1 LLANPKTPR
10 KLKDII
16 PMEPQTLPM
25 PQKNNACEP
34 NHALGRVRIPTMK
47 VLSPN
52 TASVI
57 LAAAVWSNSC
67 FAQFPGLPSL
77 PVPGWGSG
85 AANAAAAAAVAG
97 LVVYIIERHEASE
110 RQKQIAEE
118 RARRAYANMSSK
130 RKAQLKAKKVRYI
143 AVDTE
148 KNAKTS
154 PQAKKSVMVWDT
166 DKQQIANGN
175 VYDVQKSPPVGQT
188 AKFDRYSAEYVGSG
202 S

>member
-1 LLANPKTPR
+1 
-10 KLKDII
+10 
-16 PMEPQTLPM
+16 
-25 PQKNNACEP
+25 
-34 NHALGRVRIPTMK
+34 MK
-47 VLSPN
+47 ALSP
-52 TASVI
+52 TTVSVI

-77 PVPGWGSG
+77 PGPSWGSG

-97 LVVYIIERHEASE
+97 LVVYIIEKHEASE
-110 RQKQIAEE
+110 RQKQIAQE
-118 RARRAYANMSSK
+118 RARRTYANMSSK

-154 PQAKKSVMVWDT
+154 PHAKKSVMVWDT
-166 DKQQIANGN
+166 DKQAIASDN

>member
-1 LLANPKTPR
+1 MFRRLAIGKCCR
-10 KLKDII
+10 KLVSLE
-16 PMEPQTLPM
+16 EP
-25 PQKNNACEP
+25 KNNSCKSSRWFGKKP
-34 NHALGRVRIPTMK
+34 NVRVKPLALSAV
-47 VLSPN
+47 S
-52 TASVI
+52 I
-57 LAAAVWSNSC
+57 LVAAAVWSNSC
-67 FAQFPGLPSL
+67 FAQIPGLPQL
-77 PVPGWGSG
+77 PFPNWGSG
-85 AANAAAAAAVAG
+85 AAHAAAAAAVAG
-97 LVVYIIERHEASE
+97 AVVYIIQQREASE

-118 RARRAYANMSSK
+118 RARRAYANMSAN

-166 DKQQIANGN
+166 DKQEIANDN
-175 VYDVQKSPPVGQT
+175 VYDVQKSPQVGQT

>member
-1 LLANPKTPR
+1 MKA
-10 KLKDII
+10 
-16 PMEPQTLPM
+16 QS
-25 PQKNNACEP
+25 
-34 NHALGRVRIPTMK
+34 PTT
-47 VLSPN
+47 V
-52 TASVI
+52 SVI

-67 FAQFPGLPSL
+67 FAQIPGLPSI

-85 AANAAAAAAVAG
+85 AAHAAAAAGVAR

-118 RARRAYANMSSK
+118 RARRAYANMSTK

-154 PQAKKSVMVWDT
+154 RQAKKSVMVWDT
-166 DKQQIANGN
+166 DKQEIASDN
-175 VYDVQKSPPVGQT
+175 VYDIQKSPPVGQT
-188 AKFDRYSAEYVGSG
+188 AKFDKYSAEYVGSG

>member
-1 LLANPKTPR
+1 
-10 KLKDII
+10 
-16 PMEPQTLPM
+16 
-25 PQKNNACEP
+25 
-34 NHALGRVRIPTMK
+34 MK

-67 FAQFPGLPSL
+67 FAQFPGMPSL
-77 PVPGWGSG
+77 PGPGWGSG

-118 RARRAYANMSSK
+118 RARRAYANMSTK

-166 DKQQIANGN
+166 DKQQIANDN
-175 VYDVQKSPPVGQT
+175 VYDVQKSPPVGET

>member
-1 LLANPKTPR
+1 MLIEL
-10 KLKDII
+10 
-16 PMEPQTLPM
+16 QTSFTGEA
-25 PQKNNACEP
+25 KNNPCGP
-34 NHALGRVRIPTMK
+34 KHCFVK
-47 VLSPN
+47 VPAPYES
-52 TASVI
+52 SV
-57 LAAAVWSNSC
+57 SERG
-67 FAQFPGLPSL
+67 FPPCCS
-77 PVPGWGSG
+77 
-85 AANAAAAAAVAG
+85 AVAG
-97 LVVYIIERHEASE
+97 LVVYIIEKHEASE

-118 RARRAYANMSSK
+118 RARRAYANMSAK

-154 PQAKKSVMVWDT
+154 PGAKKSVMVWDT
-166 DKQQIANGN
+166 DKQEIASDN

>member
-1 LLANPKTPR
+1 
-10 KLKDII
+10 
-16 PMEPQTLPM
+16 
-25 PQKNNACEP
+25 
-34 NHALGRVRIPTMK
+34 MK
-47 VLSPN
+47 ARSPN
-52 TASVI
+52 RVSVI

-67 FAQFPGLPSL
+67 FAQFPGLPSI

-85 AANAAAAAAVAG
+85 ASNAAAAAAVAG
-97 LVVYIIERHEASE
+97 RVVYLIEKHEASE

-118 RARRAYANMSSK
+118 RARRAYASMSAK

-154 PQAKKSVMVWDT
+154 PHAKKSVMVWDT
-166 DKQQIANGN
+166 DKQQIASDN
-175 VYDVQKSPPVGQT
+175 VYDVQKSPPVGET

>member
-1 LLANPKTPR
+1 MFMRLAIGKCSRKVILLA
-10 KLKDII
+10 
-16 PMEPQTLPM
+16 EP
-25 PQKNNACEP
+25 KNNSCKSSRWFGKNTNTRMKP
-34 NHALGRVRIPTMK
+34 PALSAVSLL
-47 VLSPN
+47 V
-52 TASVI
+52 
-57 LAAAVWSNSC
+57 AAAVWSNSC
-67 FAQFPGLPSL
+67 LAQFPGLPSL
-77 PVPGWGSG
+77 PVPNWGSG

-118 RARRAYANMSSK
+118 RARRAYANMSAK

-148 KNAKTS
+148 KDAKTS
-154 PQAKKSVMVWDT
+154 QQAKKSVMVWDT
-166 DKQQIANGN
+166 DKQEIASDN
-175 VYDVQKSPPVGQT
+175 VYDIQKSPPVGQT